1 MSANS
6 LRRCSPHSEGS
17 VCLFERDQ
25 HVRITSLDRAA
36 NKLLANSDCWA
47 DDAVFSRDLIDL
59 AMLEPSRAMLA
70 RAIAKAAIA
79 YGESIKRD
87 LDRAIQRLEKRTG
100 RLDECMTSLKMDR
113 IPKALLWKRIR
124 KLRNH

>member
-1 MSANS
+1 M
-6 LRRCSPHSEGS
+6 
-17 VCLFERDQ
+17 FERDQ